1 MRSETHPLLFVL
13 GLAACGADTRGADTR
28 DGEAAVAQSHA
39 PISSAAASASASA
52 PDANRPI
59 GAPLCLPVMACNMF
73 VSCALAQPERA
84 PSGETSYRVLQYDHH
99 PHQVGS
105 SWQRDEVCWGDQPGG
120 AQKGCADA
128 FLYRNVPCTAT
139 PNAPMALGYTCELV
153 DRKCVAA
160 VLPAPSAPAGPASLG
175 TSEIEKV
182 VRQLQAT
189 ARTTCWDPLP
199 KASGPSSVKV
209 TVRFTIEASG
219 ATSKVGASGP
229 SEPPSLARCVGK
241 LVEAARFPA
250 SESATAIAVP
260 FSFAR

>member
-1 MRSETHPLLFVL
+1 MLFVL

-39 PISSAAASASASA
+39 PVSSAAASASASA

-59 GAPLCLPVMACNMF
+59 GAPLCLPVLACNMF

-99 PHQVGS
+99 PHQVGKT
-105 SWQRDEVCWGDQPGG
+105 WQRDEVCWGDQPGG

-128 FLYRNVPCTAT
+128 FLYRDVPCLMF
-139 PNAPMALGYTCELV
+139 PNAPMALGHTCELAGQ
-153 DRKCVAA
+153 KCVAVA
-160 VLPAPSAPAGPASLG
+160 NPAPSAPSSPASL
-175 TSEIEKV
+175 SSSQIENV
-182 VRQLQAT
+182 VQQVRAT
-189 ARTTCWDPLP
+189 ARTKCWDPLP
-199 KASGPSSVKV
+199 TAGGPSSVKV
-209 TVRFTIEASG
+209 IVRFTIEASG

-250 SESATAIAVP
+250 SQSPIAVSVP